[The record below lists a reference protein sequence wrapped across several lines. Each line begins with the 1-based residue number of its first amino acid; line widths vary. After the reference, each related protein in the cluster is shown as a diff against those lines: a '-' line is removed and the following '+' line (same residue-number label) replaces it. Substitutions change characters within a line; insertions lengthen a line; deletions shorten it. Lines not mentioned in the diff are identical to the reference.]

1 MAGAVTQSYIF
12 AHPIPGLSDATLA
25 RLPRVAT
32 WWERG
37 RRQDTVMPEV
47 SARGSV
53 TSLITLWEHGALKE
67 ALLSERYLLGS
78 VLAGSGDS
86 A

>member
-1 MAGAVTQSYIF
+1 VTQSYVF
-12 AHPIPGLSDATLA
+12 VHPIPGLSDATLA
-25 RLPRVAT
+25 RLPRRIAT

-47 SARGSV
+47 SARGPV

-67 ALLSERYLLGS
+67 ALLSEGYLLGS